1 VTRADSRASTRQYIA
16 SPSRLAFPTARC
28 ASTSRGRQ
36 SCTGMHRSL
45 TALTIV
51 HSSAQRNRR
60 VGPQDSWHVR
70 LYRYVSVRITCLT
83 LGHVLNEFVREAAM
97 PYLENDSPE
106 VRKEAV
112 LASTQLLVNDPI
124 CGQTSSHSVEIV
136 SDVLGKLL
144 TVGITDECKS

>member
-1 VTRADSRASTRQYIA
+1 MQADSRASTRQYIA
-16 SPSRLAFPTARC
+16 SASGLAFPTAGC
-28 ASTSRGRQ
+28 TPTSRGRQ
-36 SCTGMHRSL
+36 SCTSTYSSL
-45 TALTIV
+45 TALTLV
-51 HSSAQRNRR
+51 HSSAERDRR
-60 VGPQDSWHVR
+60 IGSQNPWHVR
-70 LYRYVSVRITCLT
+70 LYRYVFVRITFLI

-144 TVGITDECKS
+144 TVGITDECES